1 MQGVLR
7 MLPACCAAIAGIR
20 HAPSL
25 RTGGSRAALISMRGG
40 SSATDDLRLSLLRE
54 ELVAAGLH
62 ALVVP
67 SGDAHLGEYVHP
79 CYERR
84 AFISGFTGSAGTVLV
99 TREEALLWT
108 DGRYFLQAEKELSDE
123 WTLMR
128 MNQEAVPTLEDWLS
142 ANLPEGGLLG
152 IDPYVHSIA
161 DAEKLQA
168 AVRKVEGAALQSLPS
183 NLVDSVWAHYKEEGA
198 VGEAAAR
205 PPLPSGAARVLPL
218 AVAGRSAAEKL
229 AAVRSAAAAAGAQA
243 YLAVALDEV
252 AWPLNP
258 SPSPSPSPNP
268 SPVAWL
274 LNSSPSPS
282 PTPNPTPAPN
292 QVAWLLNLRGSDV
305 PCCPLLQAYVLVEAE
320 GARLFVDAAKLP
332 AAVLEALRACNVT
345 TAPYA
350 EAEAAVHALREGGGK
365 VLLDP
370 SLCNFGLRSAAAAA
384 AVLAPSPVTLPK
396 ASKNEAELAHMLEAH
411 LRDGAAL
418 AHGFG
423 WLWRSVAA
431 EGRELTEV
439 AVSERLRACRAQ
451 QPGFLDVS
459 FPTIAGSG
467 ANGAIIHYNCE
478 AVAASTGTSGTVDR
492 RDR

>member
-25 RTGGSRAALISMRGG
+25 RTRGSRAALISMRGG
-40 SSATDDLRLSLLRE
+40 SSATGDLRLSLLRE

-168 AVRKVEGAALQSLPS
+168 AVGKVEGAALQSLPS
-183 NLVDSVWAHYKEEGA
+183 N
-198 VGEAAAR
+198 
-205 PPLPSGAARVLPL
+205 
-218 AVAGRSAAEKL
+218 
-229 AAVRSAAAAAGAQA
+229 
-243 YLAVALDEV
+243 
-252 AWPLNP
+252 
-258 SPSPSPSPNP
+258 
-268 SPVAWL
+268 
-274 LNSSPSPS
+274 
-282 PTPNPTPAPN
+282 
-292 QVAWLLNLRGSDV
+292 
-305 PCCPLLQAYVLVEAE
+305 
-320 GARLFVDAAKLP
+320 
-332 AAVLEALRACNVT
+332 
-345 TAPYA
+345 
-350 EAEAAVHALREGGGK
+350 
-365 VLLDP
+365 
-370 SLCNFGLRSAAAAA
+370 
-384 AVLAPSPVTLPK
+384 
-396 ASKNEAELAHMLEAH
+396 
-411 LRDGAAL
+411 
-418 AHGFG
+418 
-423 WLWRSVAA
+423 
-431 EGRELTEV
+431 
-439 AVSERLRACRAQ
+439 
-451 QPGFLDVS
+451 
-459 FPTIAGSG
+459 
-467 ANGAIIHYNCE
+467 
-478 AVAASTGTSGTVDR
+478 
-492 RDR
+492 

>member
-25 RTGGSRAALISMRGG
+25 RTRGSRAALISMRGG
-40 SSATDDLRLSLLRE
+40 SSATGDLRLSLLRE

-108 DGRYFLQAEKELSDE
+108 DGRYFLQAEKELSGE

-168 AVRKVEGAALQSLPS
+168 AVGKVGGAALQSLPS

-218 AVAGRSAAEKL
+218 AVAGQSAAEKL

-258 SPSPSPSPNP
+258 NPSPSPSPSPNP
-268 SPVAWL
+268 YPVAWP

-282 PTPNPTPAPN
+282 PSPSPSASPSASPSPTPTPPPH

-332 AAVLEALRACNVT
+332 AEAREALRACGVT
-345 TAPYA
+345 TAPYE
-350 EAEAAVHALREGGGK
+350 EAEAAVHALREAGGK

-411 LRDGAAL
+411 PR
-418 AHGFG
+418 
-423 WLWRSVAA
+423 
-431 EGRELTEV
+431 
-439 AVSERLRACRAQ
+439 
-451 QPGFLDVS
+451 
-459 FPTIAGSG
+459 
-467 ANGAIIHYNCE
+467 
-478 AVAASTGTSGTVDR
+478 
-492 RDR
+492 